1 MSNIKK
7 QSQNLDKITGVQ
19 DLLYEEAATC
29 SGGRLTLWNGTNRT
43 GISTVVTG
51 NVGDLG
57 GFRNIASSFQVEAGT
72 LYRLYTGLN
81 RTGSDVVL
89 GGFFGQSGNFGI
101 GFDNN
106 VESVA
111 RLQ

>member
-7 QSQNLDKITGVQ
+7 QSQDLDKITGVQ
-19 DLLYEEAATC
+19 DLLHEEAATC
-29 SGGRLTLWNGTNRT
+29 SGGRMTLWNGTNRT
-43 GISTVVTG
+43 GINTVVSATTG
-51 NVGDLG
+51 NLG
-57 GFRNIASSFQVEAGT
+57 SFRNIASSFAVEAGT
-72 LYRLYTGLN
+72 LYELYTGLN
-81 RTGSDVVL
+81 QTGSSVVL

-106 VESVA
+106 VESVK